1 MTTEARLPSSS
12 RKKAT
17 PSTQRAGGPG
27 GVSSSHGL
35 SPSANHPGFTQL
47 PSSNNGPA
55 NYGPTVH
62 DSTVLHHYQAAV
74 QLLQQAKFEK
84 ALVAF
89 EKLLATAPP
98 ALAERCRMYV
108 TACHRQLTKTK
119 LEFATPEEQYDYAV
133 SLLNTDYYE
142 EAREQF
148 MDILRGHPDADYA
161 LYGLAVLDSMTGQ
174 VEECLEH
181 LARSIEGNPKNRLQ
195 ARTDTDFQS
204 MQDDPRFTELLYPE
218 IP

>member
-1 MTTEARLPSSS
+1 MTLEARIPSSS
-12 RKKAT
+12 RKKA
-17 PSTQRAGGPG
+17 A
-27 GVSSSHGL
+27 
-35 SPSANHPGFTQL
+35 PSAGRPG
-47 PSSNNGPA
+47 SGSA
-55 NYGPTVH
+55 NAVNARYGAPQH
-62 DSTVLHHYQAAV
+62 DAATLNHYQSAL

-98 ALAERCRMYV
+98 TLAERCRMYV
-108 TACHRQLTKTK
+108 VACHRQMDKSK

-148 MDILRGHPDADYA
+148 TLILRGYPSADYA
-161 LYGLAVLDSMTGQ
+161 LYGLAVLDSITGQ

-181 LARSIEGNPKNRLQ
+181 LSQAIQSNPRNRFQ

-218 IP
+218 AP